1 MDGKVQDEPQ
11 RVRCDRM
18 TYLRNLQAD
27 LGGWCSIGQA
37 FFFRPCICTDSSL
50 DLFIYT
56 CSFIH
61 LHHPLYNTPLPSS

>member
-18 TYLRNLQAD
+18 KYLHNLQAD

-37 FFFRPCICTDSSL
+37 FFSP
-50 DLFIYT
+50 
-56 CSFIH
+56 
-61 LHHPLYNTPLPSS
+61 LHMH